1 MTIPV
6 CYIQSFY
13 SISTNMP
20 LGACW
25 QAEDLDGNKA
35 IVYLRRVEKCHNIYA
50 WRFVMWSGEVFK
62 EGEVTSIGKAWRCME
77 KYLRANPKNG
87 MIPDL
92 QRVENW
98 YTGRKD
104 HDR

>member
-1 MTIPV
+1 MEIIGSA
-6 CYIQSFY
+6 YIKPFY

-25 QAEDLDGNKA
+25 QAEDIDGNKA
-35 IVYLRRVEKCHNIYA
+35 IVYLRRIEKFHNIYA
-50 WRFVMWSGEVFK
+50 WRFVCWNGEVFK
-62 EGEVTSIGKAWRCME
+62 EGEVTSILKAWRKMLP
-77 KYLRANPKNG
+77 YIRSNPKNG

-98 YTGRKD
+98 YSGRMDK
-104 HDR
+104 